1 MIGDEPN
8 PPYGEVNCLRY
19 EYERSRTDQDP
30 HPNMA
35 ANQVAGPLFA
45 QFIERDKGCQVPGL
59 HFWSPQL
66 NGMGL

>member
-19 EYERSRTDQDP
+19 EYERSRTDPDP

-45 QFIERDKGCQVPGL
+45 QFQGGVIWTSWRGS
-59 HFWSPQL
+59 F
-66 NGMGL
+66 